1 MAYPAATYPAALN
14 VNDAR
19 KALQRKGLSGYL
31 TLWVAPHIRYEAVYT
46 CVLSR
51 LQYWIAEA
59 QKDEQ
64 GLLKRLLHAESRE
77 KKNSNKKV
85 ENDLKAATRRLQ
97 NIDKLFAKL
106 YEDHILE
113 AITERNFSMLSE
125 KYQQEQEELN
135 SKIAE
140 LTKLAEQDKQDSDN
154 AQKWVSLIR
163 QYTNLEELNAELL
176 NTLIDKIIIH
186 TATKDKDGNREQE
199 IEIFYRFVGK
209 IDA

>member
-1 MAYPAATYPAALN
+1 MFP
-14 VNDAR
+14 
-19 KALQRKGLSGYL
+19 
-31 TLWVAPHIRYEAVYT
+31 
-46 CVLSR
+46 
-51 LQYWIAEA
+51 
-59 QKDEQ
+59 
-64 GLLKRLLHAESRE
+64 
-77 KKNSNKKV
+77 
-85 ENDLKAATRRLQ
+85 
-97 NIDKLFAKL
+97 KL
-106 YEDHILE
+106 YDDRILE
-113 AITERNFSMLSE
+113 EITERNFSMLSE

-176 NTLIDKIIIH
+176 NTLIDKIVIH

-209 IDA
+209 IDT